1 MSGVGV
7 YCVTMRSWLLLAAL
21 LTGTAACDAGGDSE
35 ASSSE
40 ASVALYHEDG
50 RPLALPTDD
59 PGVLGFEQELLKL
72 VGDHRASLGLAPFK
86 SSRSMADVARA
97 HSRNMIG
104 QRYFAHESPE
114 GTSPGDR
121 LGLAGVDWDNVGEN
135 LAAGTSFGTP
145 QAVFDAWLASPG
157 HRANLESEGYVYA
170 GAGYAHD
177 PEPSSEH
184 PHVHH
189 WTLLLLKP

>member
-1 MSGVGV
+1 MSPDAV
-7 YCVTMRSWLLLAAL
+7 YCVTMRSRLIPAAL
-21 LTGTAACDAGGDSE
+21 LALAATACDAGGSDSDT
-35 ASSSE
+35 AD
-40 ASVALYHEDG
+40 ASVALYHADG

-59 PGVLGFEQELLKL
+59 PGVVGFEQELLKL
-72 VGDHRASLGLAPFK
+72 AGDHRALLGLAPFK
-86 SSRSMADVARA
+86 SSRAMADVARA
-97 HSRNMIG
+97 HSRNMID

-121 LGLAGVDWDNVGEN
+121 LGLAGVEWENVGEN
-135 LAAGTSFGTP
+135 LAAGTAFGTP

-157 HRANLESEGYVYA
+157 HRANLESESYAYA

-177 PEPSSEH
+177 TEPSSEH
-184 PHVHH
+184 PHVHY